1 MNRKM
6 TTGVSEL
13 HPVPVKAPW
22 HMLGI
27 DFIGPLTPEAE
38 DGSQYILT
46 ISDYFTK
53 WVEAIPTPDKTASTV
68 ADSLFKV
75 FIINDFGMCTF
86 SSCLGGWV
94 HMYMHMYCYFGM
106 PMQLFMRMGVPQV
119 IVSDQ
124 GREFNNALNDDIAKQ
139 RGIRRRLTTP
149 YHPQVRVYTA
159 IQWTSVNR
167 TFQVS
172 KCGLCV

>member
-1 MNRKM
+1 
-6 TTGVSEL
+6 
-13 HPVPVKAPW
+13 
-22 HMLGI
+22 
-27 DFIGPLTPEAE
+27 
-38 DGSQYILT
+38 
-46 ISDYFTK
+46 
-53 WVEAIPTPDKTASTV
+53 
-68 ADSLFKV
+68 
-75 FIINDFGMCTF
+75 
-86 SSCLGGWV
+86 
-94 HMYMHMYCYFGM
+94 MYMHMYCYFGM

-139 RGIRRRLTTP
+139 LGIRRRLTTP

-159 IQWTSVNR
+159 IQWTSVNC